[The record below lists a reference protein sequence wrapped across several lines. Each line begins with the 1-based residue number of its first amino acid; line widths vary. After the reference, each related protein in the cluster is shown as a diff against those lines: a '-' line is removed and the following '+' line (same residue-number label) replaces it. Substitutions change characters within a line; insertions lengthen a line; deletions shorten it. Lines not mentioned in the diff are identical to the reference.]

1 MVNCKAFT
9 CFILA
14 LTLTVPGCGFYEIKP
29 RTIEPEQL
37 SSQPDAHIHTPT
49 KAHLKD
55 GSVVIFSEGF
65 KVVGEQLIGK
75 GEKYDLS
82 REKRAMVEEVP
93 LRDVGALE
101 VYEKQLDTA
110 TSTAV
115 SVPTT
120 VLGVIGGIALFKA
133 VFGSCPTV
141 YSLEG
146 EPQLEAELF
155 SHSISR
161 RFEAED
167 LDLLSEVGLRDGGYH
182 LRVANE
188 APETHYINRL
198 TLETVDHPV
207 GTRAFPS
214 PDDKILIVEDGGPF
228 VARSRLGE
236 DLTAV
241 LTAHD
246 GVPYRSNP
254 ALLKDLADAM
264 TEDWID
270 LTVPVPP
277 ERQGQTMVVTM
288 RLRNTLMATV
298 LLYDVML
305 KSQGIHALEWLGEE
319 TQSPFYAW
327 RIYRWFG
334 RNYGLHVQSWNGERF
349 VPVASLSPTGPIAW
363 HEVAVALPPANGPE
377 ARIRLSSLPDNWMV
391 EWVGVGYD
399 ALGSSKVRAIAA
411 EAVDDLPVSD
421 AERILAPLR
430 ANDKKYFTT
439 SPGESHT
446 LFFPAEPPDPGT
458 VRTCF
463 LRSGGFYIEWLREDW
478 FKDAATV
485 TEGPAFEP
493 GDEAI
498 QKTAKLWI
506 QKKPNMEKLFLE
518 TKIPLAGGKR

>member
-1 MVNCKAFT
+1 MRKSKF
-9 CFILA
+9 FIVFVLV
-14 LTLTVPGCGFYEIKP
+14 LTLTASGCGFYEIKP
-29 RTIEPEQL
+29 STLDPQQL
-37 SSQPDAHIHTPT
+37 STHPDAHIHTPT

-82 REKRAMVEEVP
+82 REKRTLVEEVT
-93 LRDVGALE
+93 LSDVAALE
-101 VYEKQLDTA
+101 VYEKNLDA
-110 TSTAV
+110 VTSTAAT
-115 SVPTT
+115 VPTT
-120 VLGVIGGIALFKA
+120 VFGVIGGIALFKA
-133 VFGSCPTV
+133 IFGSCPTV

-155 SHSISR
+155 SHSINR
-161 RFEAED
+161 RFESED

-207 GTRAFPS
+207 GTRAFPTY
-214 PDDKILIVEDGGPF
+214 DDKILIVEGGCPF
-228 VARSRLGE
+228 VARNRLGE

-241 LTAHD
+241 LTSHD
-246 GVPYRSNP
+246 GVPYRSNTT
-254 ALLKDLADAM
+254 LLKDLADTM
-264 TEDWID
+264 TEDWIE

-277 ERQGQTMVVTM
+277 DKQGQPMVVTL

-305 KSQGIHALEWLGEE
+305 KAQGIHALDWLGDE
-319 TQSPFYAW
+319 TKNPFYAW
-327 RIYRWFG
+327 RIHRWFG
-334 RNYGLHVQSWNGERF
+334 QNYGLHVQSWNGERF

-363 HEVAVALPPANGPE
+363 HEVAVSLPPSTGPE

-391 EWVGVGYD
+391 DWVGVGYD
-399 ALGSSKVRAIAA
+399 ALGTSKIRAIAA

-421 AERILAPLR
+421 AKRILVPLR
-430 ANDKKYFTT
+430 ANDKKYFKT

-446 LFFPAEPPDPGT
+446 LFFPAEPPAPGT
-458 VRTCF
+458 ERTCF

-485 TEGPAFEP
+485 TKGPAFEP
-493 GDEAI
+493 GNEAI
-498 QKTAKLWI
+498 QQTAKLWI
-506 QKKPNMEKLFLE
+506 QKKPAMEKLFLE
-518 TKIPLAGGKR
+518 TKIPLAGAGR